1 MSKSRDDREVR
12 GAHPGWGVRFSD
24 GTWLGGAH
32 GWFRTED
39 AFYADTYDTKEEG
52 EKYLKYVREDQHD
65 KEYFSLDAEV
75 VPAWEILAEHLR
87 LEISNLRRGAKIDFY
102 DLHSAVEDIQNSLDT
117 VKDMVKY

>member
-12 GAHPGWGVRFSD
+12 RAHPGWGVRFSD

-39 AFYADTYDTKEEG
+39 AFYSDTFDSKEEG
-52 EKYLKYVREDQHD
+52 EKYLKYVREDHD
-65 KEYFSLDAEV
+65 KEYFSLEAEV

-87 LEISNLRRGAKIDFY
+87 LEISNLRQR
-102 DLHSAVEDIQNSLDT
+102 LHDAGSQFWDNLPYI
-117 VKDMVKY
+117 K